1 MGFTDETWLEGS
13 GRFRCR
19 LLAEAASGYARRA
32 LREQITSSEQPPS
45 DYLGNAKLDTMK
57 NHTSERNIFVG
68 NLRAAAGRGTTSV
81 RIVGGRGVAFHVV
94 AAGTCCCAATSASCS
109 AFGAAT
115 QHAEVAGDNF
125 KTGALL
131 AFFVLPF
138 AGLDAAF
145 DKDQRALLK
154 ILLSN
159 FSLFA
164 PHDDLVPLGPLL
176 ALAVFVFVRLI
187 RGHRKISDRLA
198 AAGVA
203 GFWIAAQTAD
213 ENDFIHR
220 HKEFPLRRRR

>member
-19 LLAEAASGYARRA
+19 LLAQAASGYALRA
-32 LREQITSSEQPPS
+32 LREQITSSEQPAS
-45 DYLGNAKLDTMK
+45 YYFGNAKLDTMK
-57 NHTSERNIFVG
+57 NHTSKRNIFVG
-68 NLRAAAGRGTTSV
+68 NFRAAAGRGATSV

-94 AAGTCCCAATSASCS
+94 AAGTCCCAPTSASCS

-145 DKDQRALLK
+145 DED
-154 ILLSN
+154 
-159 FSLFA
+159 
-164 PHDDLVPLGPLL
+164 
-176 ALAVFVFVRLI
+176 
-187 RGHRKISDRLA
+187 
-198 AAGVA
+198 
-203 GFWIAAQTAD
+203 
-213 ENDFIHR
+213 
-220 HKEFPLRRRR
+220 